1 MTGDR
6 DKFLTL
12 REERDGSVSFGND
25 DSSKII
31 GKGTVRIGN
40 KNEKTENVLLVEDMK
55 HNLLSVSQMRDQGH
69 KVTFDSQKC
78 EIRKEGSGKLVATA
92 ARTSSNIYVL
102 SEIGNENC
110 CLGKEDESWLWHKR
124 MGHMHFDN
132 LVKVNKREEVR
143 EMPQITKPTNT
154 LCKHCQQGKQTKT
167 RFKSKEYSTTKP
179 LEIVHTDLVGPTTT
193 KGLKG
198 ERYFMLLVD
207 DYTRMTAVC
216 FLKNKLE
223 AFENFKIYKEM
234 VENEMDSRIKCLRS
248 DNGGEFT
255 SKEFMDYCSNHGIK
269 RKFSIARTPQHNGVV
284 ERKNRTVKEM
294 A

>member
-1 MTGDR
+1 
-6 DKFLTL
+6 
-12 REERDGSVSFGND
+12 
-25 DSSKII
+25 
-31 GKGTVRIGN
+31 
-40 KNEKTENVLLVEDMK
+40 MK
-55 HNLLSVSQMRDQGH
+55 HNLLSVGQMCDQGH

-78 EIRKEGSGKLVATA
+78 EIRKEGSGKLVATV

-102 SEIGNENC
+102 SEIGNEKC
-110 CLGKEDESWLWHKR
+110 CLGKEDENWLWHKR

-132 LVKVNKREEVR
+132 LVKDSKREAVR
-143 EMPQITKPTNT
+143 EMPKITKPTNT
-154 LCKHCQQGKQTKT
+154 LCKHFQQGKQTKT

-207 DYTRMTAVC
+207 DYTRMTVVY
-216 FLKNKLE
+216 FLKNKSE
-223 AFENFKIYKEM
+223 AFENFKIYKKM

-255 SKEFMDYCSNHGIK
+255 SKEFMDYYSNNGIK
-269 RKFSIARTPQHNGVV
+269 RQFFIAGTPQQNGVV
-284 ERKNRTVKEM
+284 ERKNRTVQEM
-294 A
+294 ARTMIMDSKLTDIFWTQAMHTVVHIQNRVMLRNNTDKTPYEL